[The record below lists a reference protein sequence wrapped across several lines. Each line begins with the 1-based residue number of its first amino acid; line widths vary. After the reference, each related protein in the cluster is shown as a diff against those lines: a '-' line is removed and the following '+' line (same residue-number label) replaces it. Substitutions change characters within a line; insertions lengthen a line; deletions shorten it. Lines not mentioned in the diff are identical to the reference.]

1 MASGRKRRLL
11 HSPVPYRGNVL
22 LAADG
27 SVQACAQVAIEADMV
42 GLYDVFTAPKAR
54 GQGLSRWLC
63 GRLLTQAYAQGA
75 RRAYLQVDA
84 MNHAA
89 RAVYKRLGF
98 ADAYAYHYRALPTA
112 AD

>member
-1 MASGRKRRLL
+1 
-11 HSPVPYRGNVL
+11 
-22 LAADG
+22 
-27 SVQACAQVAIEADMV
+27 
-42 GLYDVFTAPKAR
+42 
-54 GQGLSRWLC
+54 
-63 GRLLTQAYAQGA
+63 
-75 RRAYLQVDA
+75 